1 MHITFKDD
9 EREKLYKIY
18 KLLGQAALNTNSA
31 LLISSCNVKSEMAY
45 VMAVDD
51 LQIEKKEWSTS
62 IIKIH
67 NYVEMDIIE
76 NGSRPVRMP
85 SAYPNTYAVK
95 SAYDEINNENEN
107 NCYIFHVYIG
117 WNIMHKFIIDWCI
130 STDIFAL
137 ESLLYTCIW
146 IMEYLSR
153 SYNIMIKRVY

>member
-1 MHITFKDD
+1 M
-9 EREKLYKIY
+9 
-18 KLLGQAALNTNSA
+18 NS
-31 LLISSCNVKSEMAY
+31 K
-45 VMAVDD
+45 
-51 LQIEKKEWSTS
+51 
-62 IIKIH
+62 
-67 NYVEMDIIE
+67 
-76 NGSRPVRMP
+76 NGSRPVTVWMP